1 MSHERGAEAATEE
14 PGVARVTHGDPYSAS
29 RIARGV
35 GYLVGGKAITSIAG
49 IGTFV
54 LLVRVLPVDQFAA
67 YSILFALV
75 ELVDAITGVGLSQV
89 LSRYVPELYVG
100 HRHHALRHLVALTM
114 ALRVGVLAAFL
125 ALAYLLAPAV
135 SPLIGLADW
144 EWAVKAYLA
153 VVLVR
158 VVATSLFG
166 VLESMLHQAI
176 GQVGFG
182 MVTVLR
188 FALLALAAS
197 QGELDLQTVIVI
209 EFVTDLI
216 GCGIMSIGLL
226 RAMPRDLPGQA
237 ADDAGWARAN
247 LGRMSEFGIKGYLQH
262 MLILPYG
269 PSTSRLL
276 VGGSLASPEVALFGF
291 AQSVA
296 ELMERYLPVKL
307 LAGVIRPVLT
317 ARYVR
322 DGRFADLE
330 LAANLI
336 FKINAVVIC
345 LGAVVIYAG
354 GTGLIGLASG
364 GKYTVGGV
372 PLLLMMCALVL
383 MYSMRHMLDQVSHAV
398 ERNGPLIWSN
408 AVITFSVL
416 PGIALLPHLGVYAL
430 PASNLVG
437 LVAGCLILI
446 WRLRIE
452 GFSYRQDLAGLT
464 RMLAAT
470 GVAFAAAELVRW
482 SGAAWQLALVAAVV
496 IFAGATAAVRPWNA
510 EEVQLFASVTK
521 RR

>member
-1 MSHERGAEAATEE
+1 MPHEPGGDAAVGE
-14 PGVARVTHGDPYSAS
+14 PGVARVTRGDPYSAS
-29 RIARGV
+29 RIAHGV
-35 GYLVGGKAITSIAG
+35 VYLIGGKAITSIAG
-49 IGTFV
+49 IGTFL
-54 LLVRVLPVDQFAA
+54 LLVRVLPVEQFAA

-75 ELVDAITGVGLSQV
+75 ELVDAITGVGLGQV

-100 HRHHALRHLVALTM
+100 HRDYALRRLVAVTM
-114 ALRVGVLAAFL
+114 ALRLGVLGVFV
-125 ALAYLLAPAV
+125 ALVYLLAPAV

-144 EWAVKAYLA
+144 EWAVKGYLA

-158 VVATSLFG
+158 VVSTSLFG

-176 GQVGFG
+176 GQIGFG
-182 MVTVLR
+182 LVTVLR
-188 FALLALAAS
+188 FALLAGAAS
-197 QGELDLQTVIVI
+197 QGVLDLEAVILI

-226 RAMPRDLPGQA
+226 RAMPRDLASEAGG
-237 ADDAGWARAN
+237 DAGWARAN
-247 LGRMSEFGIKGYLQH
+247 LRRMSEFGIKGYLQH

-269 PSTSRLL
+269 TSTNRLL
-276 VGGSLASPEVALFGF
+276 VGGALASSDVALFGF

-336 FKINAVVIC
+336 FKINAFVIC
-345 LGAVVIYAG
+345 LSAVVIFAG
-354 GTGLIGLASG
+354 GTDLIGLVSG
-364 GKYTVGGV
+364 GKYTVGSV
-372 PLLLMMCALVL
+372 PLLLLMCALVL

-408 AVITFSVL
+408 AIITSSVL
-416 PGIALLPHLGVYAL
+416 PGIVLLPHFGVYAM
-430 PASNLVG
+430 PTSNLVG
-437 LVAGCLILI
+437 LAAGCLILI
-446 WRLRIE
+446 WRLRAE
-452 GFSYRQDLAGLT
+452 GFAYHQDLAGLA

-470 GVAFAAAELVRW
+470 GVAVGAAELVRR
-482 SGAAWQLALVAAVV
+482 SGVGWAVALVASVAV
-496 IFAGATAAVRPWNA
+496 FAGAIAALRPVNA
-510 EEVQLFASVTK
+510 AEGRLLVSLIK